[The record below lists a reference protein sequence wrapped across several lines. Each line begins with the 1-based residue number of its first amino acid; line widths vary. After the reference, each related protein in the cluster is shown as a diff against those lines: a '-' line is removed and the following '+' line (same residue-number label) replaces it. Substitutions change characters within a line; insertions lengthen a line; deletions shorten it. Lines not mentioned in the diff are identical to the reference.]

1 MILVLLVISTIA
13 LFLTFVYMKSS
24 ATRLILTGIFGIALV
39 GSLVG
44 VVANDSHHFGMKQ
57 VTTTKTTTLASA
69 GSSKAM
75 DLLLY
80 QSVGTADKHRVYIY
94 KQTASQKKVSHTAAS
109 VKTTNTVKK
118 TTGTTKLVTKTT
130 RWEYTSN
137 AMKFWFSIADNN
149 KQLIKRQNTFYVK
162 KSWVVLSTTQ
172 AKKLSQLV
180 KQQQKT
186 LKSRAKVYVENEVKA
201 AMVKNPTMSKAQL
214 AKLEKAAAAK
224 YQAQAMASMIQE
236 AKSSN

>member
-24 ATRLILTGIFGIALV
+24 TTRLVLTAIFGVALV
-39 GSLVG
+39 GSLVAI
-44 VVANDSHHFGMKQ
+44 VANDSQHFGMEK

-109 VKTTNTVKK
+109 VKTSNQVKK
-118 TTGTTKLVTKTT
+118 TTGATKLVTKTT
-130 RWEYTSN
+130 RWTYRSN
-137 AMKFWFSIADNN
+137 AMKFWFGIADNN
-149 KQLIKRQNTFYVK
+149 HELVKRQNTFYVK
-162 KSWVVLSTTQ
+162 KTWIVLSTTQ

-180 KQQQKT
+180 KQQQAT
-186 LKSRAKVYVENEVKA
+186 LKSRAKVYVANEVKV
-201 AMVKNPTMSKAQL
+201 AMTKNPNMTKAQL

-224 YQAQAMASMIQE
+224 YQDQAMASMIQE
-236 AKSSN
+236 AKSTK

>member
-24 ATRLILTGIFGIALV
+24 ATRLVLTAIFGVALV
-39 GSLVG
+39 ASLVA
-44 VVANDSHHFGMKQ
+44 VVANDSQHFGMEK

-94 KQTASQKKVSHTAAS
+94 KQTASQKKVSHTTAN
-109 VKTTNTVKK
+109 VKTANRVKK
-118 TTGTTKLVTKTT
+118 TTGSAKLVTKTT
-130 RWEYTSN
+130 RWTYRSN
-137 AMKFWFSIADNN
+137 AMKFWFGIADNN
-149 KQLIKRQNTFYVK
+149 HELVKRQNTFYVK
-162 KSWVVLSTTQ
+162 KTWIVLSTTQ

-180 KQQQKT
+180 KQQQAT
-186 LKSRAKVYVENEVKA
+186 LKSRAKVYVANEVKV
-201 AMVKNPTMSKAQL
+201 AMTKNPNMTKAQL

-236 AKSSN
+236 AKSTK